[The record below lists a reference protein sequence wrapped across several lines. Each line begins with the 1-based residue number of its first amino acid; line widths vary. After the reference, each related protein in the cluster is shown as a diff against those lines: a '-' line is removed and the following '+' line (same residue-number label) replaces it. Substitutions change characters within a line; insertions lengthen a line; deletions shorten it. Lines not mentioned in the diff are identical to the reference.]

1 MDADTYS
8 TQNNISLSHIFS
20 GPLLCSSIVPLYW
33 CIISSAGWK
42 GVKDTL
48 AGLAQQHGVEI
59 KTNVAVE
66 EVIVSGGRAVGVKL
80 QGGVEESLGAR
91 FPAGN

>member
-1 MDADTYS
+1 MHHF
-8 TQNNISLSHIFS
+8 IS
-20 GPLLCSSIVPLYW
+20 
-33 CIISSAGWK
+33 GWK

-80 QGGVEESLGAR
+80 QGGVEESLGADKLVGHR
-91 FPAGN
+91 LGDDLVELETHHDAMEIQGK